1 MHTRPFIRIINEIYD
16 RICAFMMFDD
26 DRITYELIALS
37 YLYGRCM
44 CLCANG
50 NCIDDMYTL
59 DHTGHLLSNLSAK
72 LPIQMST
79 HVTIISVNTFL
90 HLLRNLNDNL
100 MQAHFMCYTLS
111 PFKSN
116 PNYVFE
122 LNNLQNWHLW

>member
-1 MHTRPFIRIINEIYD
+1 MQTRLFIRIINEIYD

-59 DHTGHLLSNLSAK
+59 DHTGHLLSYLSSK

-79 HVTIISVNTFL
+79 HVTIISVNPST
-90 HLLRNLNDNL
+90 HCETYDNL
-100 MQAHFMCYTLS
+100 MQKHFMYCTDTLS

-116 PNYVFE
+116 RNNVFE